1 MQLVIFGLFVFCLQ
15 WAHYCDPWK
24 PNYSSLLL
32 WHFAFKKAVK
42 AACSAGGLCLDR
54 SVPQEKLATAQTL
67 IWLWERA
74 IVLKS
79 TFELFHKPESKIWW
93 SVPTSF
99 RVFFFFTGQSQL
111 TTWLAENRAPILSE
125 RKRGFQK
132 EIVCSARFFGI
143 WRISWSV
150 SHVSAMN
157 SRVSWTGMSK
167 FSSIY
172 QMWHLRQCWNY

>member
-15 WAHYCDPWK
+15 RAHYCDPWK

-79 TFELFHKPESKIWW
+79 TFELFHKPESKRWW

-99 RVFFFFTGQSQL
+99 WVFFLFFL
-111 TTWLAENRAPILSE
+111 PV
-125 RKRGFQK
+125 K
-132 EIVCSARFFGI
+132 
-143 WRISWSV
+143 
-150 SHVSAMN
+150 
-157 SRVSWTGMSK
+157 VSWRRGWQGTELR
-167 FSSIY
+167 FSPSVNVAFKRRLFV
-172 QMWHLRQCWNY
+172 QQDFLGFEE